1 MLDITND
8 VKKCAAYFHSK
19 VALGQIKF
27 KSYQNALATRI
38 GVYDIEPSLQYFKE
52 RQIFYRLTKGVFDRE
67 SGKSAESEW
76 VINPIFL
83 NFFFPSTKE
92 YMLGNHLYNILMEW
106 TNHIEKYDERC
117 RIVSSMLKTDELG
130 LRVEITKLQR
140 LGILRENYDLNE
152 PYSSIIK
159 YKKYERLL
167 SAYQNNGKTPM
178 SLLLQEYGVIEMEHI
193 NDVVFLMNSLLERF
207 QQMMDKAEV
216 NNIKSNVVSIYL
228 QTKLNVV
235 NELLMTPTNL
245 INIDT
250 VSMANKSKLNEDLV
264 AKSVKELMEL
274 GFIAK
279 LTEENDFKI
288 NKDKLL
294 VYQQELYSF

>member
-38 GVYDIEPSLQYFKE
+38 GVYDIEPCLQYFKE
-52 RQIFYRLTKGVFDRE
+52 RQIFYRSTKGVFDRE

-117 RIVSSMLKTDELG
+117 RIVSSMLKADELG
-130 LRVEITKLQR
+130 LRVEMAKLQR

-193 NDVVFLMNSLLERF
+193 NDVVFLMNALLERF
-207 QQMMDKAEV
+207 QQMMDKTEV
-216 NNIKSNVVSIYL
+216 SNIKSNVVSIYL

-250 VSMANKSKLNEDLV
+250 ASMANKSKLNEDLV

-294 VYQQELYSF
+294 DYQQKLSSF